1 MSKDTFYEE
10 PKLLDTLVSFEQ
22 DGAGDTLYI
31 TKTQEIPDSF
41 LQDLADRRL
50 ASTSAPAND
59 FYLAASIPIAVVDD
73 LLTTYGFDVMTAPVR
88 ETMAMLKR
96 RELDQFLATTK
107 RL

>member
-1 MSKDTFYEE
+1 MSSDTFYEE
-10 PKLLDTLVSFEQ
+10 PRLINPLVSFEQ
-22 DGAGDTLYI
+22 DAAGENLQI
-31 TKTQEIPDSF
+31 IKSQEIPDSF

-50 ASTSAPAND
+50 ASTTERAND

-73 LLTTYGFDVMTAPVR
+73 LLTTYGFDVMNAPVR